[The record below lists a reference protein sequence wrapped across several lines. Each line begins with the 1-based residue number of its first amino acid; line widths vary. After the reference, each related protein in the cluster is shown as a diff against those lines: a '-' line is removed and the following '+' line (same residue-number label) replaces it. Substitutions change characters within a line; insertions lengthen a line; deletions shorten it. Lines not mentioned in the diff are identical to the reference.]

1 MFFQNSLQDLRYA
14 FRQLRKSPGFTLTAV
29 LTLALGIGANSTI
42 ASWIRSTLFNP
53 VPGAAQT
60 GRMLT
65 IMRGERSEHPGPP
78 FSFPDFVDIRD
89 HATTFSGMLG
99 YHDDFMYITGSGKP
113 ERIYGAATSASYF
126 EVLGVRPILGVSLIS
141 NLQNESAGK
150 AEAVLGYDLWQTRFA
165 GDPAIIGKTIEI
177 NLHPYTVVGV
187 APPGFQGCKSGLRTD
202 IWMPI
207 GMERQIWGSNR
218 LQRRDAA
225 WLNVLGVLRPGVDHR
240 QAENELNLLMQRI
253 VDRYPTEHQGAN
265 QISTDPLWRSPFG
278 ANVYL
283 SGTLPI
289 LLALAAVLLLLACAN
304 VANLLLVRSVTRRR
318 EFAIRLSMGA
328 SRWRLVRQLMIEN
341 LMIALAGG
349 AVALICTVWTAKT
362 LATFLPVTTLPLA
375 INGSLDSTVLLATM
389 LVSIVT
395 ALVSGIV
402 PALRASALSP
412 ITVLKDEALNTSGG
426 LQKSRLAGGLVVAQ
440 VALSLLLLAC
450 AGLFVRSLD
459 NAQKSDPGFDPRGVL
474 VASFDLDPL
483 GYNNKTG
490 TEFQRQLIARIK
502 QLPGVQSVAIGDFSP
517 LSFTIHSSG
526 VLPEGYVRRP
536 HETIEVDRG
545 DVSPGYLP
553 TLRTPL
559 LAGRD
564 FTDRDNAATQP
575 VAIVNQAFVDRYWP
589 GQNAIGRRIE
599 FAPGYSLTVVGIAA
613 NGKYRRL
620 VTEPE
625 PLVLYPM
632 YQNFEGEAILHIRTA
647 GDPLALAPAVERTV
661 ADLNPNLPLYN
672 VTTLKSSMGMGSVFQ
687 RIAAVFAGSFG
698 LLALILAIVGI
709 YGVVAYTTKQRTHEI
724 GIRIALGA
732 SKQAIFR
739 QVVGQGLRL
748 TVFGLIAGIAV
759 SLVLTRFLRGM
770 LFGVGT
776 TDWLTFATVAAVLC
790 LVAVLACSIPARRA
804 ASVDPMQALRTE

>member
-1 MFFQNSLQDLRYA
+1 MLWQDLRYA
-14 FRQLRKSPGFTLTAV
+14 LRQLRKSPVFTLTAV

-53 VPGAAQT
+53 IPGAAHT
-60 GRMLT
+60 GQMLT
-65 IMRGERSEHPGPP
+65 IMRGERSDHPGPP
-78 FSFPDFVDIRD
+78 FSFPDFVDLRD
-89 HATTFSGMLG
+89 HTTTLSGMLG
-99 YHDDFMYITGSGKP
+99 YHDDFMYITGTGKP
-113 ERIYGAATSASYF
+113 ERIYGALTSASYF
-126 EVLGVRPILGVSLIS
+126 EVLGIRPFIGQSLIS
-141 NLQNESAGK
+141 NLQNETAGK
-150 AEAVLGYDLWQTRFA
+150 AQVVLGYDLWQTRFA
-165 GDPAIIGKTIEI
+165 GDPAIVGKTIEI
-177 NLHPYTVVGV
+177 NLHPFTVVGV

-202 IWMPI
+202 VWLPL
-207 GMERQIWGSNR
+207 GMDHQIWGSNR
-218 LQRRDAA
+218 PQNRGAS

-253 VDRYPTEHQGAN
+253 VDRYPAEHQGAN

-304 VANLLLVRSVTRRR
+304 VANLLLVRSVSRRR

-341 LMIALAGG
+341 LIIALTGG
-349 AVALICTVWTAKT
+349 AVAVICTVWTAKA
-362 LATFLPVTTLPLA
+362 LAAFLPATTLPLA
-375 INGSLDSTVLLATM
+375 IKGSLDSTVLLATM
-389 LVSIVT
+389 LVSILT
-395 ALVSGIV
+395 AVISGIV

-426 LQKSRLAGGLVVAQ
+426 LQKSRLASGLVVAQ

-459 NAQKSDPGFDPRGVL
+459 NAQRSDPGFDPGHVL

-483 GYNNKTG
+483 GYNDKTG
-490 TEFQRQLIARIK
+490 AEFQRQLIARIK
-502 QLPGVQSVAIGDFSP
+502 QLPGVQSAAIGDFSP

-526 VLPEGYVRRP
+526 VLPEGYVRHP

-545 DVSPGYLP
+545 SVSPGYLQ

-564 FTDRDNAATQP
+564 FTDQDNQATQP
-575 VAIVNQAFVDRYWP
+575 VAIVNQAFVERYWP
-589 GQNAIGRRIE
+589 GQDALGKRIE
-599 FAPGYSLTVVGIAA
+599 LWSGHWLTVVGIAA

-625 PLVLYPM
+625 PLVLFPL
-632 YQNFEGEAILHIRTA
+632 YQDFEGEAILHIRAT
-647 GDPLALAPAVERTV
+647 GDPQALASAVERTV

-687 RIAAVFAGSFG
+687 RIAAVFAGCFG

-709 YGVVAYTTKQRTHEI
+709 YGVVSYTTKQRTHEI

-732 SKQAIFR
+732 SKAAVFR

-748 TVFGLIAGIAV
+748 TVAGLAVGMAV

-770 LFGVGT
+770 LYGIGA
-776 TDWLTFATVAAVLC
+776 TDWLTFATVAALLC
-790 LVAVLACSIPARRA
+790 LVAALACSIPAHRA
-804 ASVDPMQALRTE
+804 ASIDPMQALRTE

>member
-1 MFFQNSLQDLRYA
+1 MHAILHDLRYA
-14 FRQLRKSPGFTLTAV
+14 SRQLLKSPGFAIVAV

-53 VPGAAQT
+53 IPGAGQT
-60 GRMLT
+60 GQMLT
-65 IMRGERSEHPGPP
+65 IMRGERSDHPGPP

-99 YHDDFMYITGSGKP
+99 YHDNFMYITGAGKP

-126 EVLGVRPILGVSLIS
+126 EVLGIRPILGGTLASTG
-141 NLQNESAGK
+141 QNERAEA
-150 AEAVLGYDLWQTRFA
+150 AEAVLSYGLWQNRFA
-165 GDPAIIGKTIEI
+165 GDPAIVGKTIEI
-177 NLHPYTVVGV
+177 NSYPYTIVGV
-187 APPGFQGCKSGLRTD
+187 APKGFQGCKSGLRTD
-202 IWMPI
+202 IWMPL
-207 GMERQIWGSNR
+207 GMERRIWGSSR
-218 LQRRDAA
+218 LQNRGAA
-225 WLNVLGVLRPGVDHR
+225 WLNVLGVLRPGADHR

-253 VDRYPTEHQGAN
+253 VDRYPIEHQGAN

-304 VANLLLVRSVTRRR
+304 VANLLLVRSVARRR

-341 LMIALAGG
+341 LLIALAGG
-349 AVALICTVWTAKT
+349 AVAVIGTVWTAQT
-362 LATFLPVTTLPLA
+362 LAAFLPPTTLPLA

-389 LVSIVT
+389 MVSILT
-395 ALVSGIV
+395 AVVSGIV

-426 LQKSRLAGGLVVAQ
+426 LQKSRLASGLVIAQ

-450 AGLFVRSLD
+450 AGLFVRSLG
-459 NAQKSDPGFDPRGVL
+459 NAQKSNPGFDPDRVL

-483 GYNNKTG
+483 GYTDKTG
-490 TEFQRQLIARIK
+490 AEFQRQLLARIE
-502 QLPGVQSVAIGDFSP
+502 QLPGVQSAAIGDFSP

-545 DVSPGYLP
+545 DVSPGYLS

-564 FTDRDNAATQP
+564 FTDQDNEATQP
-575 VAIVNQAFVDRYWP
+575 VAMVNQAFADRYWP
-589 GQNAIGRRIE
+589 GQNALGKRIE
-599 FAPGYSLTVVGIAA
+599 LWPGHWLTVVGIAA

-620 VTEPE
+620 VTESE
-625 PLVLYPM
+625 PLVLLPM
-632 YQNFEGEAILHIRTA
+632 YQNFEGEAILHVRAT
-647 GDPLALAPAVERTV
+647 GDPETLASAVERTV
-661 ADLNPNLPLYN
+661 ADLNPNLPLFN

-687 RIAAVFAGSFG
+687 RIAAVFAGAFG
-698 LLALILAIVGI
+698 LLSLILAIVGI
-709 YGVVAYTTKQRTHEI
+709 YGVVSYTTRQRTHEI
-724 GIRIALGA
+724 GIRMALGA
-732 SKQAIFR
+732 SKADVFR
-739 QVVGQGLRL
+739 QVLGQGLRL
-748 TVFGLIAGIAV
+748 TLAGLAAGVAV

-776 TDWLTFATVAAVLC
+776 SDWLTYSTVAVVLC
-790 LVAVLACSIPARRA
+790 VVALVACFIPARRA
-804 ASVDPMQALRTE
+804 AAIEPMQALRSE

>member
-1 MFFQNSLQDLRYA
+1 MLWQDLRYA
-14 FRQLRKSPGFTLTAV
+14 LRQLRKSPAFTLTAV

-53 VPGAAQT
+53 IPGAAQT
-60 GRMLT
+60 GQMLT
-65 IMRGERSEHPGPP
+65 IMRGERSDHPGPP
-78 FSFPDFVDIRD
+78 FSFPDFVDLRD

-99 YHDDFMYITGSGKP
+99 YHDDFMSITGTGKP
-113 ERIYGAATSASYF
+113 QRIYGALTSANYF
-126 EVLGVRPILGVSLIS
+126 EVLGVRPILGQSLIS
-141 NLQNESAGK
+141 NLQNESAGN

-165 GDPAIIGKTIEI
+165 GDPAIVGKTIEI

-187 APPGFQGCKSGLRTD
+187 APKGFQGCKSGLRTD
-202 IWMPI
+202 IWIPI
-207 GMERQIWGSNR
+207 GMERQIWGSSR
-218 LQRRDAA
+218 LQRRDVA

-253 VDRYPTEHQGAN
+253 VERFPESHQGAN
-265 QISTDPLWRSPFG
+265 KISTDPLWRSPFG

-304 VANLLLVRSVTRRR
+304 VANLLLVRSVARRR

-328 SRWRLVRQLMIEN
+328 TRWRLVRQLMIEN
-341 LMIALAGG
+341 LIVALAGG
-349 AVALICTVWTAKT
+349 AVALIGTVWTAQT
-362 LATFLPVTTLPLA
+362 LAAFLPPTNLPLA
-375 INGSLDSTVLLATM
+375 INGSLDSTVLLATV
-389 LVSIVT
+389 LVSIFT
-395 ALVSGIV
+395 AVISGIV

-412 ITVLKDEALNTSGG
+412 MTALKDEALNTSGG
-426 LQKSRLAGGLVVAQ
+426 LQKSRLAAGLVVAQ

-459 NAQKSDPGFDPRGVL
+459 NAQKSDPGFDPDHVL

-483 GYNNKTG
+483 GYTVKTG
-490 TEFQRQLIARIK
+490 IEFQRQLLARIQ

-517 LSFTIHSSG
+517 LSFSIHSSG
-526 VLPEGYVRRP
+526 VVPEGYVRHA

-545 DVSPGYLP
+545 DVSPGYLN

-564 FTDRDNAATQP
+564 FTGQDSEATEP
-575 VAIVNQAFVDRYWP
+575 VAIVNQAFADRYWP
-589 GQNAIGRRIE
+589 AQNALGKRIE
-599 FAPGYSLTVVGIAA
+599 LWPGHWLTVVGIAA

-620 VTEPE
+620 VNEPE
-625 PLVLYPM
+625 PLVLLPI
-632 YQNFEGEAILHIRTA
+632 YQNFEGEATLHIRAT
-647 GDPLALAPAVERTV
+647 GNPEALASAVARTV
-661 ADLNPNLPLYN
+661 ADLNPNLPLFN
-672 VTTLKSSMGMGSVFQ
+672 VITLRTSMGMGSVFQ

-732 SKQAIFR
+732 SKAAIFR
-739 QVVGQGLRL
+739 QVIGQGLRL
-748 TVFGLIAGIAV
+748 TFVGLLIGVAV

-770 LFGVGT
+770 LFGIAT
-776 TDWLTFATVAAVLC
+776 TDWITFASVAALLS
-790 LVAVLACSIPARRA
+790 LVAALACSIPARRA